1 MKQITPQEFL
11 NKVESHIIKEV
22 FSVGRRVY
30 GTDYTYDLNVWA
42 SGKDCQE
49 VWADI
54 P

>member
-1 MKQITPQEFL
+1 MVMNQLTPQEFL
-11 NKVESHIIKEV
+11 TGVEEGYITEV

-30 GTDYTYDLNVWA
+30 GKDPRGMADT
-42 SGKDCQE
+42 GKQYQV